1 VLRYDVVTERSP
13 ISLDELQLA
22 ARNHGMPLEALRYDV
37 TPPGLH
43 YLIIH
48 YDIPDVDASTWRLAV
63 DGNVRDPLSLSLG
76 DLRSLPRVSLA
87 VTLECAGNGRALL
100 EPHVESQPWLLE
112 GVGNAEWTGTPLH
125 GVLAEAGVEPD
136 AVEVVFTGLDHG
148 LDHEVEQDYQRS
160 LPLGEAMRED
170 VLLAYEMNG
179 APLLPQHGFP
189 LRLVVPGWYGMSSV
203 KWLASVTAVPQPFEG
218 FQMTSS
224 YRIWGQGDEGPGEPV
239 TRILPRSLMVPPGF
253 PDFFTRR
260 RIVDRGEV
268 ELEGRAWS
276 GLGPIERVEASV
288 DGGGTWT
295 DARLGPLPHSAY
307 GWRSWTFPWRAEP
320 GDHVLACRATDAT
333 GAAQPDR
340 AEWNRGG
347 FQNNAIQRVPV
358 IVR

>member
-1 VLRYDVVTERSP
+1 VVVSEPSG
-13 ISLDELQLA
+13 ISVNELQLA

-43 YLIIH
+43 YLVIH
-48 YDIPDVDASTWRLAV
+48 YDIPDVDPATWRLVV
-63 DGNVRDPLSLSLG
+63 DGDVRNPLALSLD
-76 DLRSLPRVSLA
+76 DLRALPRVSLA

-112 GVGNAEWTGTPLH
+112 GVGNAEWTGTPLRA
-125 GVLAEAGVEPD
+125 VLVEAGLVDEVVEL
-136 AVEVVFTGLDHG
+136 VFTGLDHG

-189 LRLVVPGWYGMSSV
+189 LRLVVPGWYGMTSV
-203 KWLASVTAVPQPFEG
+203 KWLANVTAVTEPFEG

-224 YRIWGQGDEGPGEPV
+224 YRIWDEGDEGPGLPV

-260 RIVDRGEV
+260 RVVERGEV
-268 ELEGRAWS
+268 DLAGRAWS
-276 GLGPIERVEASV
+276 GMGPIERVEVSV
-288 DGGGTWT
+288 DGGATWV
-295 DARLGPLPHSAY
+295 DARLGPLPDSPY
-307 GWRSWTFPWRAEP
+307 GWRSWTLLWRAEP
-320 GDHVLACRATDAT
+320 GERVLACRATDAT
-333 GAAQPDR
+333 GAIQPDR

-347 FQNNAIQRVPV
+347 FQNNAVQRVPV